1 MTKPLR
7 SVLYVP
13 GANARALEKAKVL
26 PADALILDLEDA
38 VTPDAKEVARA
49 QVVAAL
55 ATGGYGSRET
65 IIRVNGP
72 ETPWADADIAAALD
86 TPADAILLPKVE
98 NADHVQ
104 ALAARLKDAKRPEI
118 WCMIE
123 TPMGVLRVD
132 EIAGSD
138 PRLTTLV
145 MGTTDLV
152 SALRARHTAAR
163 EPLFAA
169 LGNCVLAA
177 RAHGL
182 RILDGV
188 HLDLDDIAGFEAAC
202 RQGRDFGFD
211 GKTLIHPKTIAAANA
226 CFAPS
231 AAEIEDAER
240 LVRAFEDAVAK
251 GQGIAVLDGRLIEAM
266 HAEEAKR
273 TLALAQAI
281 KAR

>member
-55 ATGGYGSRET
+55 TTGGYGSRKT
-65 IIRVNGP
+65 IVRVNGP
-72 ETPWADADIAAALD
+72 ETPWADADFAAALD

-98 NADHVQ
+98 SADQVR

-169 LGNCVLAA
+169 LGNSVLAA

-231 AAEIEDAER
+231 AAEVEDAER

-281 KAR
+281 KAG